1 MSVQKSPPGRKSL
14 RRGVNNQEIQWEEDL
29 RPFSRLPR
37 DAKRPPTQKT
47 PFWIPALVSAL
58 AILFACVVANGFFNN
73 AKKSLSTAAIFA
85 TPTPTS
91 PVATPTERPLPA
103 TATPYVAPTDTP
115 PPMTATPAAGAISV
129 GGYVKIV
136 DTGPNGLNF
145 RREPS
150 TTADKI
156 GALAEGGVFQVV
168 EGPANSGGITWWRL
182 KNSDGTQGWG
192 ASTYM
197 QPTAKP

>member
-1 MSVQKSPPGRKSL
+1 MSVQKTPPGRSGL

-29 RPFSRLPR
+29 KPFSRLPR
-37 DAKRPPTQKT
+37 EPKRPPAQKT
-47 PFWIPALVSAL
+47 PVWIPALVSAAL
-58 AILFACVVANGFFNN
+58 ILFACVMVNTFFNG
-73 AKKSLSTAAIFA
+73 AKKSLSAVTIF
-85 TPTPTS
+85 PTPTLTS
-91 PVATPTERPLPA
+91 PPVTPTERAAPA

-115 PPMTATPAAGAISV
+115 PPATATPAAGAISV

-145 RREPS
+145 RREPA

-156 GALAEGGVFQVV
+156 GALPEGGVFQVV
-168 EGPANSGGITWWRL
+168 EGPASSGGITWWRL
-182 KNSDGTQGWG
+182 KNTDGTQGWG

>member
-1 MSVQKSPPGRKSL
+1 MSVQKTPPGRRNL
-14 RRGVNNQEIQWEEDL
+14 RRSVNNQEIHWEEDL

-37 DAKRPPTQKT
+37 EPKRPAAQKT

-58 AILFACVVANGFFNN
+58 AIVFACALINNFFNS
-73 AKKSLSTAAIFA
+73 AKKSLSAVTIF
-85 TPTPTS
+85 PTPTLTA
-91 PVATPTERPLPA
+91 PAVAPTERALPA

-115 PPMTATPAAGAISV
+115 APVTPTPAADAISV

-145 RREPS
+145 RKEP
-150 TTADKI
+150 TTGAEKL
-156 GALAEGGVFQVV
+156 GALPEGGVFLVV
-168 EGPANSGGITWWRL
+168 EGPASSGGITWWRL
-182 KNSDGTQGWG
+182 KNTDGAQGWG